1 MTTSQQRLEEIA
13 AQEKQL
19 TEEKAKLLATSKV
32 ADLDTVK
39 KVLYQ
44 RKLRLTTKEKTE
56 MATTEKLDPRA
67 ALAKME
73 AEETAARA
81 AADKLE
87 ADNEKKRK
95 ELLASLK
102 EADLADVLEKIKL
115 HGFTATDLRTALKKK
130 GARKATPRKSTAR
143 KTTARKSTPRKKTA

>member
-1 MTTSQQRLEEIA
+1 
-13 AQEKQL
+13 
-19 TEEKAKLLATSKV
+19 
-32 ADLDTVK
+32 
-39 KVLYQ
+39 
-44 RKLRLTTKEKTE
+44 
-56 MATTEKLDPRA
+56 MATEKLDPRA

>member
-1 MTTSQQRLEEIA
+1 MSKLIV
-13 AQEKQL
+13 KQ
-19 TEEKAKLLATSKV
+19 
-32 ADLDTVK
+32 
-39 KVLYQ
+39 
-44 RKLRLTTKEKTE
+44 TKGNQ
-56 MATTEKLDPRA
+56 MATTDKIDPRA

-81 AADKLE
+81 AADKLA

-95 ELLASLK
+95 ELLDSLR
-102 EADLADVLEKIKL
+102 EADLADVIEKCKL

-143 KTTARKSTPRKKTA
+143 KEGVLNFV

>member
-1 MTTSQQRLEEIA
+1 M
-13 AQEKQL
+13 
-19 TEEKAKLLATSKV
+19 V
-32 ADLDTVK
+32 
-39 KVLYQ
+39 
-44 RKLRLTTKEKTE
+44 
-56 MATTEKLDPRA
+56 TEKIDPRA

-130 GARKATPRKSTAR
+130 GARKTTPRKSTAR
-143 KTTARKSTPRKKTA
+143 KTAARKSTPRKKAA